1 MQKSK
6 LFIYLITFLFHGVCF
21 SQSFKFVAYAD
32 MPYTIPND
40 YPRYEQLI
48 REINT
53 ENPSFSFFLGDTK
66 SGATPCT
73 NEYNQ
78 IVKNYFNQFNNA
90 LIYSIGDNEWTDC
103 HRSIAGSYDPIER
116 LGKIRK
122 KFFNSS
128 QSLGKTTR
136 TLVRQADVMSQFSL
150 YVENSYWIQDQFLF
164 VSLNIPGSNND
175 FERNLKAVNEY
186 FKRNKAN
193 LAWIDHTF
201 KVATEKKL
209 AGIIF
214 AFQADMFTG
223 QIQSDDLANGY
234 HDTVLSLSNHAEKF
248 KKAVL
253 LIHGD
258 THRLR
263 IDQPLKTSDKKY
275 VLENVIRVELMGE
288 DEIQALEITVNAE
301 QNSPFSFR
309 PLILKANSEFSTRS
323 RKK

>member
-1 MQKSK
+1 MK
-6 LFIYLITFLFHGVCF
+6 LLLTIVMNILLMGIAHSESFRFIALG
-21 SQSFKFVAYAD
+21 D
-32 MPYTIPND
+32 MPYHTVTD
-40 YPRYEQLI
+40 ESRYFNLI
-48 REINT
+48 NAINQA
-53 ENPSFSFFLGDTK
+53 EPSFTLFVGDTK
-66 SGATPCT
+66 SSEAPCSDAST
-73 NEYNQ
+73 ER
-78 IVKNYFNQFNNA
+78 IASFFNRYKA
-90 LIYSIGDNEWTDC
+90 PVIYSVGDNEWTDC

-122 KFFNSS
+122 KFFNSN
-128 QSLGKTTR
+128 QSLGKTTL

-150 YVENSYWIQDQFLF
+150 YVENSYWIQGQFLF

-175 FERNLKAVNEY
+175 FEQNIKAVNEY
-186 FKRNKAN
+186 FKRNQAN

-234 HDTVLSLSNHAEKF
+234 RDTVLSLTNHAEKF
-248 KKAVL
+248 KNAVL

-275 VLENVIRVELMGE
+275 VLENVIRVELMGD

-309 PLILKANSEFSTRS
+309 PLIVKANSEFSNQARS
-323 RKK
+323 K

>member
-1 MQKSK
+1 MK
-6 LFIYLITFLFHGVCF
+6 LFLTIVINVLLMGIAHSEPFRFIALG
-21 SQSFKFVAYAD
+21 D
-32 MPYTIPND
+32 MPYNSIND
-40 YPRYEQLI
+40 ETRYLNLI
-48 REINT
+48 NAINQSQ
-53 ENPSFSFFLGDTK
+53 PSFSLFVGDTK
-66 SGATPCT
+66 SSEAPCSDASTEKIATFFDRYEAP
-73 NEYNQ
+73 
-78 IVKNYFNQFNNA
+78 V
-90 LIYSIGDNEWTDC
+90 IYSIGDNEWTDC

-116 LGKIRK
+116 LEKIRK
-122 KFFNSS
+122 RFFKSN

-136 TLVRQADVMSQFSL
+136 TLVRQADLMSQFSL
-150 YVENSYWIQDQFLF
+150 YVENSYWIYGQFLF

-175 FERNLKAVNEY
+175 FERNLMAVNEY
-186 FKRNKAN
+186 FKRNNAN

-234 HDTVLSLSNHAEKF
+234 RDTLASLTNHAENF

-309 PLILKANSEFSTRS
+309 PFIVKENSKFSTRS
-323 RKK
+323 QNK

>member
-1 MQKSK
+1 M
-6 LFIYLITFLFHGVCF
+6 
-21 SQSFKFVAYAD
+21 
-32 MPYTIPND
+32 
-40 YPRYEQLI
+40 
-48 REINT
+48 
-53 ENPSFSFFLGDTK
+53 
-66 SGATPCT
+66 
-73 NEYNQ
+73 
-78 IVKNYFNQFNNA
+78 
-90 LIYSIGDNEWTDC
+90 
-103 HRSIAGSYDPIER
+103 
-116 LGKIRK
+116 
-122 KFFNSS
+122 
-128 QSLGKTTR
+128 
-136 TLVRQADVMSQFSL
+136 RQADVMSQFSL
-150 YVENSYWIQDQFLF
+150 YVENSYWINGQFIF

-175 FERNLKAVNEY
+175 FERNVTAVNEY
-186 FKRNKAN
+186 FKRNNAN

-234 HDTVLSLSNHAEKF
+234 RDTVVSLSTHAEKF

-309 PLILKANSEFSTRS
+309 PLIVNANSEFFTRS
-323 RKK
+323 RNK

>member
-1 MQKSK
+1 MKFFLTIVMNVLLMGIAHSESFR
-6 LFIYLITFLFHGVCF
+6 FIALG
-21 SQSFKFVAYAD
+21 D
-32 MPYTIPND
+32 MPYRAVSD
-40 YPRYEQLI
+40 ESRYINLI
-48 REINT
+48 NAINQAK
-53 ENPSFSFFLGDTK
+53 PSFTLFVGDTK
-66 SGATPCT
+66 SSEAPCSDT
-73 NEYNQ
+73 STEKVASFFSRYEAP
-78 IVKNYFNQFNNA
+78 V
-90 LIYSIGDNEWTDC
+90 IYSVGDNEWTDC

-122 KFFNSS
+122 KFFNSN

-175 FERNLKAVNEY
+175 FERNVKAVNEY

-234 HDTVLSLSNHAEKF
+234 RDTVLNLTNHAEKF

-309 PLILKANSEFSTRS
+309 PLIVKANSEFSTRP
-323 RKK
+323 RNK

>member
-1 MQKSK
+1 MKFFLTIVMNVLLMGIAHSESFR
-6 LFIYLITFLFHGVCF
+6 FIALG
-21 SQSFKFVAYAD
+21 D
-32 MPYTIPND
+32 MPYHTGSD
-40 YPRYEQLI
+40 ESRYINLI
-48 REINT
+48 NAINQAK
-53 ENPSFSFFLGDTK
+53 PSFNLFVGDTK
-66 SGATPCT
+66 SSEAPCSDAAI
-73 NEYNQ
+73 EK
-78 IVKNYFNQFNNA
+78 VASFFNRYEA
-90 LIYSIGDNEWTDC
+90 PLIYSVGDNEWTDC

-122 KFFNSS
+122 KYFNSN

-234 HDTVLSLSNHAEKF
+234 LDTVVSLSNHAEKF

-309 PLILKANSEFSTRS
+309 PLIVKANSEFSNRAQS
-323 RKK
+323 K